1 MPVRM
6 TGMISG
12 MDTESLIKG
21 MVDAQRLKN
30 KRVEDKSTLL
40 GWKQDKWKELN
51 QKLYK
56 LYTDD
61 LSKMRLQ
68 GNYQTKKATSS
79 DTRVSVTAGT
89 TAPNGSH
96 LISIE
101 QLASSQYVTSG
112 KIADDV
118 TAKTTLK
125 DLGMIGSATG
135 SLVVQIQNGDTKR
148 NFVVDDKTTL
158 GNFIDALKE
167 AGLNANFDTTQKRLF
182 ISSKNSGYDSK
193 FTITTG
199 EMSTAGVDALNN
211 IKSLINY
218 AGIGSAGQTKVLNAI
233 NVLEGKNISDSLY
246 NNVMSKAPG
255 EKITGSDAEE
265 QKIIDALVVLRD
277 YAIKKVE
284 SDTKADAIKQIKDGI
299 KASLIS
305 KYTDPN
311 DETFIKLKAE
321 VQSDVD
327 NGILPSDTTPEQVE
341 RIAKERY
348 AVLDNL
354 KAQVAS
360 SIDSGKIKVP
370 DDKTR
375 EEFIDEQA
383 QTAYDTLIPQDKA
396 NMFISL
402 AEKEYKS
409 TETIEVDGKTIT
421 KAADYQNKVKE
432 IYDSAINGN
441 IATALTDVNN
451 GLVANV
457 KNYFAN
463 SAITDIPGNSKLQNI
478 GLDEI
483 TGAVHDAT
491 SASGYSVV
499 AAKDSIVTVDGAQL
513 IGKTNTITA
522 NGLTITATGT
532 TAPGETISFNVANNT
547 QETYDMIKNFI
558 KSYNA
563 ILKEMNE
570 LYYAPSSRGYDPLSD
585 DEKEAMTDGQIEKWE
600 KKIQDSILR
609 RDNTLS
615 SVLSTMKSAMMTR
628 VEVDGKYYS
637 LSSFGIQT
645 SSDYTE
651 KGLLHIHGDKEDGLF
666 SALDDKLMKALEE
679 DPETVIKVLSQ
690 VSMALYEAM
699 GEKMSSIPNV
709 RSAYT
714 FYNDK
719 TMAKQQ
725 TDYKKQIA
733 LLENKVIAME
743 NKYYKQFAAME
754 TTLAKMQQQT
764 NALAGMLGMKQ

>member
-12 MDTESLIKG
+12 MDTETLIKG
-21 MVDAQRLKN
+21 IVDAQRLKN

-79 DTRVSVTAGT
+79 DPRISVTAGT

-96 LISIE
+96 LISVE

-112 KIADDV
+112 KLADNV

-125 DLGMIGSATG
+125 ELGMVSSATG
-135 SLVVQIQNGDTKR
+135 SLVIKIQNGDTKR
-148 NFVVDDKTTL
+148 DFVVDDKTTL

-182 ISSKNSGYDSK
+182 ISSKNSGDDNK
-193 FTITTG
+193 FSVTTG
-199 EMSTAGVDALNN
+199 EMSTDGVAALNN
-211 IKSLINY
+211 IRSLVNF

-233 NVLEGKNISDSLY
+233 NVLEGKTISDTLY
-246 NNVMSKAPG
+246 NDVMSKAPG
-255 EKITGSDAEE
+255 EKIKGADAEE
-265 QKIIDALVVLRD
+265 QEIIDALVVLRD

-284 SDTKADAIKQIKDGI
+284 DDTKTDAIKQIKDGI

-311 DETFIKLKAE
+311 DATFLKLKAE
-321 VQSDVD
+321 VQNDID

-341 RIAKERY
+341 QIAKERY

-360 SIDSGKIKVP
+360 RIDSGNLKVP
-370 DDKTR
+370 DDKTK

-383 QTAYDTLIPQDKA
+383 QIAYDTLIPQDKA
-396 NMFISL
+396 NLFNSL
-402 AEKEYKS
+402 VEKEYKS
-409 TETIEVDGKTIT
+409 TETIEVDGETIT
-421 KAADYQNKVKE
+421 KAADYQNKVNA
-432 IYDSAINGN
+432 IYNSAINSN
-441 IATALTDVNN
+441 IAAALTDVNN
-451 GLVANV
+451 GLVANI
-457 KNYFAN
+457 KNYFDN
-463 SAITDIPGNSKLQNI
+463 SAITDIPGDSKLKNI

-483 TGAVHDAT
+483 TGATHEAT
-491 SASGYSVV
+491 TASGYSVV
-499 AAKDSIVTVDGAQL
+499 AAQDSIVTVDGAQL

-615 SVLSTMKSAMMTR
+615 SVLSTMKNAMMTR

-651 KGLLHIHGDKEDGLF
+651 KGLLHIHGDKEDGVF

-679 DPETVIKVLSQ
+679 DPDTVVKVLSQ
-690 VSMALYEAM
+690 VSMELYEAM

-733 LLENKVIAME
+733 ILENKVIAME

-754 TTLAKMQQQT
+754 TTLAKLQQQT
-764 NALAGMLGMKQ
+764 NALTGMLGIKQ